1 MINKKA
7 KQTCYVCSA
16 IKENLISEILLA
28 SSIEEA
34 NSLFK
39 SKFGLPP
46 QIVLGPF
53 FKKRVKSTQIETS
66 IKFDGKPRKASYNGY
81 IVNAF
86 LLKEPSDSAFLIFV
100 KSIDDQSKQLPKGT
114 VIVPLNDIRFL

>member
-16 IKENLISEILLA
+16 FKENLISEIFIAA
-28 SSIEEA
+28 SLEEA

-39 SKFGLPP
+39 LKFGLLP

-53 FKKRVKSTQIETS
+53 FKKRVKSAQIEKS

-100 KSIDDQSKQLPKGT
+100 KSIDDQNKQLPKGT
-114 VIVPLNDIRFL
+114 VIVPVNDIRFL